1 MSFLVNDTQIL
12 TSDDM
17 RRDVARNVSEIPSN
31 NHGDVARYVSTK
43 DHPCTKYDPLSPNL
57 RSNITIKRV
66 SRIG

>member
-1 MSFLVNDTQIL
+1 
-12 TSDDM
+12 M

-66 SRIG
+66 PRIG